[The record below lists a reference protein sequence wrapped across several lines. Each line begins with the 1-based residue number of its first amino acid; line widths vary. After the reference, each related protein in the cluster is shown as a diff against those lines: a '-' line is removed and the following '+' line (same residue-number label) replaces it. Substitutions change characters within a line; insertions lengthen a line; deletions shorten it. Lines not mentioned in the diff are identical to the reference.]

1 MKTSLVTLDLN
12 FETWFQKLS
21 IGVDYNTNLKISG
34 GQKEKEEKAERERE
48 SVLVFILLET
58 PLIKILKLCI

>member
-1 MKTSLVTLDLN
+1 MKISLVTLDLN

-21 IGVDYNTNLKISG
+21 IGVDYNINLKISG
-34 GQKEKEEKAERERE
+34 GQKEKEEKAERERG
-48 SVLVFILLET
+48 SLCLYLET